1 MYLATNIINKITKA
15 YIYGWGETK
24 LSNVMEKPKKRKK
37 KVLTKKVDSEVNV
50 WNSFKLFFV
59 FSIST
64 DFFIKFGSSS
74 PPFPRNIPKIKIV
87 NNVGKWKNFPIA

>member
-1 MYLATNIINKITKA
+1 MTDITKLPSRKQR
-15 YIYGWGETK
+15 GETK

-59 FSIST
+59 FI
-64 DFFIKFGSSS
+64 
-74 PPFPRNIPKIKIV
+74 
-87 NNVGKWKNFPIA
+87 